1 MNQSFPKVIVIFI
14 LIILSSCHKHAKV
27 QEFGEMVDSTI
38 AFSVND
44 LAAKMVNNLPLNVTI
59 SGHIQSFC
67 KADGCW
73 LKLTKEKNGPLL
85 VRIKDKSIFVS
96 EGIEGKYAF
105 VKGVATYQS
114 LPFQETTESISENEK
129 QPSSNVIAAEP
140 KKELVVEATGIMIR

>member
-1 MNQSFPKVIVIFI
+1 MNQSFPKLIVIFI

-27 QEFGEMVDSTI
+27 QEFGEKVDSTI

-44 LAAKMVNNLPLNVTI
+44 LDAKMTDKLSLKVTVA
-59 SGHIQSFC
+59 GYIQSFC

-96 EGIEGKYAF
+96 EKIDGKYAF
-105 VKGVATYQS
+105 VKGVATYQ
-114 LPFQETTESISENEK
+114 TTASQNAPEFNSENDK
-129 QPSSNVIAAEP
+129 QPTSIDNTIEP

>member
-14 LIILSSCHKHAKV
+14 LIILSSCYKHAKV
-27 QEFGEMVDSTI
+27 QEFGEKVDSTI
-38 AFSVND
+38 AFSIND
-44 LAAKMVNNLPLNVTI
+44 LDAKMTDKLSLKVTV
-59 SGHIQSFC
+59 SGYIQSFC

-96 EGIEGKYAF
+96 EKIDGKYAF

-114 LPFQETTESISENEK
+114 LPLQETTESISENEK
-129 QPSSNVIAAEP
+129 QPTSIDNTIEP
-140 KKELVVEATGIMIR
+140 KTELVVEATGIMIR